1 MVDTFAF
8 AASVTDCDV
17 ETNLIELYRGYRLD
31 GRDPALA
38 IAYAALERTGH
49 QPRGVPV
56 GGGAD
61 ANVFN
66 ARGIPCAVLSNGM
79 ASIHSPDEHIA
90 VADLDTM
97 VDVTLALVDAAL
109 AGQ

>member
-1 MVDTFAF
+1 MVDAFAF

-17 ETNLIELYRGYRLD
+17 ETNLTELYRGYRLEAEN
-31 GRDPALA
+31 PALA
-38 IAYAALERTGH
+38 IAYSALERTGH
-49 QPRGVPV
+49 TPRGVPV

-66 ARGIPCAVLSNGM
+66 ARGIPCVVLSNGM
-79 ASIHSPDEHIA
+79 ADIHSPDEHIA
-90 VADLDTM
+90 VADLDAM

-109 AGQ
+109 AA